1 MSLGNEQSSSL
12 KKYASRQRDKIL
24 NLVHYGGYEIEA
36 TALFHELRGVRAA
49 AFLLGDDDADRFIG
63 GILCEL
69 EALDGGHELG

>member
-1 MSLGNEQSSSL
+1 MSLGNGQCGSL
-12 KKYASRQRDKIL
+12 KRYASRQRDKIL

-63 GILCEL
+63 GILGEL
-69 EALDGGHELG
+69 EALDGGR